1 MSLPIDQQ
9 SEPVVV
15 NRAMGPGTPPGPV
28 LRPARRGWF
37 ARLFADILFVVR
49 RDRKWWLLPLI
60 LLLLVLAALVVF
72 AALSGPLAPFIYP
85 LL

>member
-1 MSLPIDQQ
+1 MPESTP
-9 SEPVVV
+9 EVVKLGK
-15 NRAMGPGTPPGPV
+15 RDK
-28 LRPARRGWF
+28 RKSWFRR
-37 ARLFADILFVVR
+37 LVSDILFVSK

-60 LLLLVLAALVVF
+60 VMLLLLAGLLAF